1 MVESIS
7 QGLPSLSIN
16 KDGVK
21 LYKLNDISFSNLK
34 KAGFNCDKSSKEPDQ
49 IVAFNGQILIGIE
62 DKYSSSQMK
71 EAIQQLKNNY
81 LPALKNTKYF
91 IARAGDKVKIFYRT
105 SEQDMTEIETLKKGK
120 HIACFGTKLIEGNNN
135 QIKRNLDLL
144 SQQILK
150 QKIPNNNT
158 LEIEPPQEY
167 HNPLN
172 IMQDTIFSLWQK
184 IFVTTGE
191 NASKCLSTFVELLLY
206 KGISDANMLSHDYS
220 ISYLKLDSTNNAL
233 KTYKG
238 TVREIIKT
246 ELFPAIR
253 NQPSVINGFAFE
265 EQETTFKSVL
275 KDLDSIGN
283 LADNQL
289 DPDFKRR
296 VLEAFLGSAHGE
308 GTIRS
313 GKHLTP
319 RIIVQ
324 AIWEMADVSKNK
336 TICDPACGVG
346 GFILEGLNY
355 PYEFDPLKYKLI
367 GIDRDEQMI
376 ITAKANMV
384 LHILDKFASPKYNN
398 HDLAQKVNN
407 AFYHAKNNGTGTL
420 GEIDNNT
427 MLSKYKADYIFANV
441 PFYVNGV
448 KEIDKSLEDLGLSS
462 FYDKCGMG
470 VESRFLKYIT
480 SQIQQ
485 GNPGLAFVI
494 VTDGILYRKN
504 DNIRKVLNNSVDMLG
519 IVSLPVGVFQNNDW
533 KTSILIF
540 RKKSKQKEHSPIFL
554 YNVENIGVSLDSFR
568 TPIENNDIPDLKSSW
583 QERLSG
589 NIDNTN
595 CKLIDRKIFLS
606 TENWYELF
614 EWCRIKERDTINV
627 TEYLDKAKQL
637 NEEISSILSKIT
649 TDSNT
654 ISNIKNFSEI
664 FLGDEKYF
672 LTGSETKS
680 KQYTIKQAK
689 YLSGQYPIYSSSTTG
704 PVEYMFDKN
713 NPPILKSNEFLI
725 NYNKIISWNIK
736 GDPCEDIRVHD
747 KPFYV
752 TENRGL
758 ISIINND
765 VLDFDYVLFYLRE
778 NLKLDGKFTRLNEA
792 HVKKVKEIS
801 IKVPINENDEI
812 DLHLQ
817 KEIAK
822 TYKKI
827 HDTKNKLNL
836 KLQEL
841 QSLTTKLE
849 LI

>member
-1 MVESIS
+1 
-7 QGLPSLSIN
+7 
-16 KDGVK
+16 
-21 LYKLNDISFSNLK
+21 
-34 KAGFNCDKSSKEPDQ
+34 
-49 IVAFNGQILIGIE
+49 
-62 DKYSSSQMK
+62 
-71 EAIQQLKNNY
+71 
-81 LPALKNTKYF
+81 
-91 IARAGDKVKIFYRT
+91 
-105 SEQDMTEIETLKKGK
+105 
-120 HIACFGTKLIEGNNN
+120 
-135 QIKRNLDLL
+135 
-144 SQQILK
+144 
-150 QKIPNNNT
+150 
-158 LEIEPPQEY
+158 
-167 HNPLN
+167 
-172 IMQDTIFSLWQK
+172 
-184 IFVTTGE
+184 
-191 NASKCLSTFVELLLY
+191 
-206 KGISDANMLSHDYS
+206 
-220 ISYLKLDSTNNAL
+220 
-233 KTYKG
+233 
-238 TVREIIKT
+238 
-246 ELFPAIR
+246 
-253 NQPSVINGFAFE
+253 
-265 EQETTFKSVL
+265 
-275 KDLDSIGN
+275 
-283 LADNQL
+283 
-289 DPDFKRR
+289 
-296 VLEAFLGSAHGE
+296 
-308 GTIRS
+308 
-313 GKHLTP
+313 
-319 RIIVQ
+319 
-324 AIWEMADVSKNK
+324 MADVSKNK

-758 ISIINND
+758 ISIVDND

-841 QSLTTKLE
+841 QSLTSKLE